1 VSTVYGKSLKHYS
14 EESVENNTVIEYRNY
29 VTGKLITLVFDET
42 EFYIQ
47 RVIDG
52 LQEDGHFDFF
62 VLENPKNYKLC
73 YE

>member
-1 VSTVYGKSLKHYS
+1 M
-14 EESVENNTVIEYRNY
+14 
-29 VTGKLITLVFDET
+29 TGKLMSLVFDET

-47 RVIDG
+47 SVIDS

-62 VLENPKNYKLC
+62 VLENPKNYKLH